1 MSGLLTIQTMKTEE
15 KQFESGEHVYTS
27 GQFAARANVTLR
39 MLRYYDKMDLLK
51 PSMHRASGAR
61 LYTDADFLRLQQ
73 ILLLKYLGF
82 SLSDIRELTLGSS
95 NPRVLKESLQ
105 IQKRLLLE
113 KQEELSSMIRAVDET
128 TEALEEKGTIDWN
141 DLLHL
146 IHLSEEESELKSQY
160 QNASNINARIALHRD
175 YSTNPEGWFHWLFQF
190 LSLSPGMRILELGC
204 GNGDLWTEN
213 LDQLP
218 EDVSIVLSDSSEGM
232 VHEVKRKL
240 GSDDRFSF
248 GVFDMDHI
256 PFADSAFDAVIANHV
271 LFYSPDIDSTL
282 QEIAR
287 VMKPKASFYCSTYGH
302 NHMKEITQLVQRF
315 NPEIRLSS
323 EALYEVFGLENGKHL
338 LSPFFSSVTCYRYED
353 SIDLH
358 EAEPLISY
366 ILSCHGNQNRLL
378 LNHYKEFS
386 EYVQQEVSS
395 GFEITKDA
403 GLFIACF

>member
-1 MSGLLTIQTMKTEE
+1 MKNET
-15 KQFESGEHVYTS
+15 KQFESEQHVYTS
-27 GQFAARANVTLR
+27 GQFAAKANVTLR

-51 PSMHRASGAR
+51 PSMHRSSGAR

-82 SLSDIRELTLGSS
+82 SLNDIRELTVGSS
-95 NPRVLKESLQ
+95 NPHVLKESLQ

-113 KQEELSSMIRAVDET
+113 KQEELTSMIHAVDET
-128 TEALEEKGTIDWN
+128 TDALEQKGTVDWS

-175 YSTNPEGWFHWLFQF
+175 YSTNQEGWFRWLFQF
-190 LSLSPGMRILELGC
+190 LSFFPGMRILELGC
-204 GNGDLWTEN
+204 GSGDLWTVN
-213 LDQLP
+213 LDHLP
-218 EDVSIVLSDSSEGM
+218 KDVSIVLSDSSEGM
-232 VHEVKRKL
+232 VHEVQRKL
-240 GSDDRFSF
+240 GNDDRFSF
-248 GVFDMDHI
+248 AVFDMDHI
-256 PFADSAFDAVIANHV
+256 PFEDSAFDAVIANHV
-271 LFYSPDIDSTL
+271 LFYSPAIDATL
-282 QEIAR
+282 QEICR

-323 EALYEVFGLENGKHL
+323 DALYEVFGLENGEEIL
-338 LSPFFSSVTCYRYED
+338 SSVFSLVSCHRYKD
-353 SIDLH
+353 SIWLN

-403 GLFIACF
+403 GLFIARL

>member
-1 MSGLLTIQTMKTEE
+1 MKNEA
-15 KQFESGEHVYTS
+15 KQFESEQHVYTS
-27 GQFAARANVTLR
+27 GQFAAKANVTLR

-113 KQEELSSMIRAVDET
+113 KQEELTSMIHAVDET
-128 TEALEEKGTIDWN
+128 TDALEQKGTVDWS

-175 YSTNPEGWFHWLFQF
+175 YSTNQEGWFRWLFQF
-190 LSLSPGMRILELGC
+190 LSFFPGMRILELGC

-213 LDQLP
+213 LEQIP
-218 EDVSIVLSDSSEGM
+218 KDVSIVLSDSSEGM
-232 VHEVKRKL
+232 VHEVQRKL
-240 GSDDRFSF
+240 GNDDRFSF

-256 PFADSAFDAVIANHV
+256 PFENSAFDAVIANHV
-271 LFYSPDIDSTL
+271 LFYSPAIDATL
-282 QEIAR
+282 QEICR

-323 EALYEVFGLENGKHL
+323 EALYEVFGLKNGEEI
-338 LSPFFSSVTCYRYED
+338 LSSVFSSVSCQRYKD
-353 SIDLH
+353 SIWLN

-378 LNHYKEFS
+378 LNHYKEFN

-403 GLFIACF
+403 GLFIARL

>member
-1 MSGLLTIQTMKTEE
+1 MKNEA
-15 KQFESGEHVYTS
+15 KQFESEQHVYTS
-27 GQFAARANVTLR
+27 GQFAAKANVSLR

-113 KQEELSSMIRAVDET
+113 KQEELTSMIHAVDET
-128 TEALEEKGTIDWN
+128 TDALEQKGTVDWS

-175 YSTNPEGWFHWLFQF
+175 YSTNQEGWFRWLFQF
-190 LSLSPGMRILELGC
+190 LSFFPGMRILELGC

-213 LDQLP
+213 LEQIP
-218 EDVSIVLSDSSEGM
+218 KDVSIVLSDSSEGM
-232 VHEVKRKL
+232 VHEVQRKL
-240 GSDDRFSF
+240 GNDDRFSF

-256 PFADSAFDAVIANHV
+256 PFENSGFDAVIANHV
-271 LFYSPDIDSTL
+271 LFYSPAIDATL
-282 QEIAR
+282 QEICR

-323 EALYEVFGLENGKHL
+323 EALYEVFGLENGEEI
-338 LSPFFSSVTCYRYED
+338 LSSVFSSVSCQRYKD
-353 SIDLH
+353 SIWLN

-378 LNHYKEFS
+378 LNHYKEFN

-403 GLFIACF
+403 GLFIARL

>member
-1 MSGLLTIQTMKTEE
+1 MKNDDI
-15 KQFESGEHVYTS
+15 QFESEQHVYTS
-27 GQFAARANVTLR
+27 GQFAAKANVTLR

-113 KQEELSSMIRAVDET
+113 KQEELTSMIHAVDET
-128 TEALEEKGTIDWN
+128 TDALEQKGTIDWN

-175 YSTNPEGWFHWLFQF
+175 YSTNQEGWFHWLFQF
-190 LSLSPGMRILELGC
+190 LSFFSGMRILELGC

-213 LDQLP
+213 LEQIP
-218 EDVSIVLSDSSEGM
+218 KDVSIVLSDSSEGM
-232 VHEVKRKL
+232 VHEVQRKL
-240 GSDDRFSF
+240 GNDDRISF

-256 PFADSAFDAVIANHV
+256 PFENSAFDAVIANHV
-271 LFYSPDIDSTL
+271 LFYSPAIDATL
-282 QEIAR
+282 QEIGR

-302 NHMKEITQLVQRF
+302 NHMKEITQLVLRF

-323 EALYEVFGLENGKHL
+323 EALYEVFGLENGEEI
-338 LSPFFSSVTCYRYED
+338 LSSVFSSVSCHRYKD
-353 SIDLH
+353 SIWLN

-403 GLFIACF
+403 GLFIARL

>member
-1 MSGLLTIQTMKTEE
+1 MKNET
-15 KQFESGEHVYTS
+15 KQFESEQHVYTS
-27 GQFAARANVTLR
+27 GQFAAKANVTLR

-51 PSMHRASGAR
+51 PSMHRSSGAR

-82 SLSDIRELTLGSS
+82 SLNDISELTVGSS
-95 NPRVLKESLQ
+95 NPHVLKESLQ

-113 KQEELSSMIRAVDET
+113 KQEELTSMIHAVDET
-128 TEALEEKGTIDWN
+128 TDALEQKGTIDWN

-175 YSTNPEGWFHWLFQF
+175 YSTNQEGWFHWLFQF
-190 LSLSPGMRILELGC
+190 LSLSSGMRILELGC

-213 LDQLP
+213 LKQIP
-218 EDVSIVLSDSSEGM
+218 KDVSIVLSDSSEGM
-232 VHEVKRKL
+232 VHEVQRKL
-240 GSDDRFSF
+240 GNDDRFSF

-256 PFADSAFDAVIANHV
+256 PFEDSAFDAVIANHV
-271 LFYSPDIDSTL
+271 LFYSPAIDATL
-282 QEIAR
+282 QEICR
-287 VMKPKASFYCSTYGH
+287 VMKPQATFFCSTYGH
-302 NHMKEITQLVQRF
+302 NHMKEITQLVQHF

-323 EALYEVFGLENGKHL
+323 DALYEVFGLENGEEIL
-338 LSPFFSSVTCYRYED
+338 SSVFSLVSCHRYKD
-353 SIDLH
+353 SIWLN

-403 GLFIACF
+403 GLFIARL

>member
-1 MSGLLTIQTMKTEE
+1 MKNDDI
-15 KQFESGEHVYTS
+15 QFESEQHVYTS
-27 GQFAARANVTLR
+27 GQFAAKANVTLR
-39 MLRYYDKMDLLK
+39 MLRYYDKMELLK

-61 LYTDADFLRLQQ
+61 LYTDDDFLRLQQ

-113 KQEELSSMIRAVDET
+113 KQEELSTMIHAVDET
-128 TEALEEKGTIDWN
+128 EQALEEKGTADWS

-175 YSTNPEGWFHWLFQF
+175 YSTNQEGWFRWLFQF
-190 LSLSPGMRILELGC
+190 LPFFPGMRILELGC

-213 LDQLP
+213 LELIP
-218 EDVSIVLSDSSEGM
+218 KDVSIVLSDSSEGM
-232 VHEVKRKL
+232 VHEVQRKL
-240 GSDDRFSF
+240 GNDDRFSF

-256 PFADSAFDAVIANHV
+256 PFEDSAFDAVIADHV
-271 LFYSPDIDSTL
+271 LFYSPAIDSTL
-282 QEIAR
+282 QEICR
-287 VMKPKASFYCSTYGH
+287 VMKPQATFFCSTYGH

-315 NPEIRLSS
+315 NPDIRLSS
-323 EALYEVFGLENGKHL
+323 EALYEVFGLENGEEI
-338 LSPFFSSVTCYRYED
+338 LSSVFSSVSCHRYKD
-353 SIDLH
+353 SIWLN

-403 GLFIACF
+403 GLFIARL

>member
-1 MSGLLTIQTMKTEE
+1 MKNEA
-15 KQFESGEHVYTS
+15 KYFESEQHVYTS
-27 GQFAARANVTLR
+27 GQFAAKANVTLR

-82 SLSDIRELTLGSS
+82 SLSDIRELTLGPS

-113 KQEELSSMIRAVDET
+113 KQEELTSMIHAVDET
-128 TEALEEKGTIDWN
+128 ADALEQKGTIDWN

-175 YSTNPEGWFHWLFQF
+175 YSTNQEGWFHWLFQF
-190 LSLSPGMRILELGC
+190 LSLSSGMRILELGC

-213 LDQLP
+213 LKQIP
-218 EDVSIVLSDSSEGM
+218 KDVSIVLSDSSEGM
-232 VHEVKRKL
+232 VHEVQRKL
-240 GSDDRFSF
+240 GNDDRFSF

-256 PFADSAFDAVIANHV
+256 PFEDSSFDAVIANHV
-271 LFYSPDIDSTL
+271 LFYSLAIDATL
-282 QEIAR
+282 QEICR
-287 VMKPKASFYCSTYGH
+287 VMKPQATFFCSTYGH

-323 EALYEVFGLENGKHL
+323 DALYEVFGLENGEEIL
-338 LSPFFSSVTCYRYED
+338 SSVFSLVSCHRYKD
-353 SIDLH
+353 SIWLN

-403 GLFIACF
+403 GLFIARL

>member
-1 MSGLLTIQTMKTEE
+1 MKNET
-15 KQFESGEHVYTS
+15 KQFESEQHVYTS
-27 GQFAARANVTLR
+27 GQFAAKANVTLR

-51 PSMHRASGAR
+51 PSMHRSSGAR

-82 SLSDIRELTLGSS
+82 SLNDISELTVGSS
-95 NPRVLKESLQ
+95 NPHVLKESLQ

-113 KQEELSSMIRAVDET
+113 KQEELTSMIHAVDET
-128 TEALEEKGTIDWN
+128 TDALEQKGTIDWN

-175 YSTNPEGWFHWLFQF
+175 YSTNQEGWFHWLFQF
-190 LSLSPGMRILELGC
+190 LSLSSGMRILELGC

-213 LDQLP
+213 LKQIP
-218 EDVSIVLSDSSEGM
+218 KDVSIVLSDSSEGM
-232 VHEVKRKL
+232 VHEVQRKL
-240 GSDDRFSF
+240 GNDDRFSF

-256 PFADSAFDAVIANHV
+256 PFEDSAFDAVIANHV
-271 LFYSPDIDSTL
+271 LFYSPAIDATL
-282 QEIAR
+282 QEICR
-287 VMKPKASFYCSTYGH
+287 VMKPQATFFCSTYGH
-302 NHMKEITQLVQRF
+302 NHMKEITQLVQNF

-323 EALYEVFGLENGKHL
+323 DALYEVFGLENGEEIL
-338 LSPFFSSVTCYRYED
+338 SSVFSLVSCHRYKD
-353 SIDLH
+353 SIWLN

-403 GLFIACF
+403 GLFIARL

>member
-1 MSGLLTIQTMKTEE
+1 MKNEA
-15 KQFESGEHVYTS
+15 KQFESEQHVYTS
-27 GQFAARANVTLR
+27 GQFAAKANVTLR

-95 NPRVLKESLQ
+95 NPHVLKESLQ

-113 KQEELSSMIRAVDET
+113 KQEELSTMIHAVDET
-128 TEALEEKGTIDWN
+128 EQALKEKGTVDWS

-146 IHLSEEESELKSQY
+146 IHLSEEESELKGQY

-175 YSTNPEGWFHWLFQF
+175 YSTNQEGWFRWLFQF
-190 LSLSPGMRILELGC
+190 LSFFPGMRILELGC

-213 LDQLP
+213 LEQIP
-218 EDVSIVLSDSSEGM
+218 KDVSIVLSDSSEGM
-232 VHEVKRKL
+232 VHEVQRKL
-240 GSDDRFSF
+240 GNDDRFSF

-256 PFADSAFDAVIANHV
+256 PFEDSAFDAVIANHV
-271 LFYSPDIDSTL
+271 LFYSPAIDATL
-282 QEIAR
+282 QEICR
-287 VMKPKASFYCSTYGH
+287 VMKPKATFFCSTYGH

-323 EALYEVFGLENGKHL
+323 DALYEVFGLENGEEIL
-338 LSPFFSSVTCYRYED
+338 SSVFSLVSCHRYKD
-353 SIDLH
+353 SIWLN

-378 LNHYKEFS
+378 LNHYKEFN

-403 GLFIACF
+403 GLFIARL

>member
-1 MSGLLTIQTMKTEE
+1 MKNEA
-15 KQFESGEHVYTS
+15 KQFESEQHVYTS
-27 GQFAARANVTLR
+27 GQFAAKANVTLR

-61 LYTDADFLRLQQ
+61 LYTDDDFLRLQQ

-95 NPRVLKESLQ
+95 NPHVLKESLQ

-113 KQEELSSMIRAVDET
+113 KQEELSTMIHAVDET
-128 TEALEEKGTIDWN
+128 EQALKEKGTVDWS

-175 YSTNPEGWFHWLFQF
+175 YSTNQEGWFQWLFHF
-190 LSLSPGMRILELGC
+190 LSLSSGMRILELGC
-204 GNGDLWTEN
+204 GNGDLWTVN
-213 LDQLP
+213 IDHLP
-218 EDVSIVLSDSSEGM
+218 KDVSIVLSDSSEGM
-232 VHEVKRKL
+232 VHEVQRKL
-240 GSDDRFSF
+240 GNDDRFSF

-256 PFADSAFDAVIANHV
+256 PFEDSAFDAVIANHV
-271 LFYSPDIDSTL
+271 LFYSSAIDATL
-282 QEIAR
+282 QEISR
-287 VMKPKASFYCSTYGH
+287 VMKPQAIFFCSTYGH

-323 EALYEVFGLENGKHL
+323 DALYEVFGLENGEEI
-338 LSPFFSSVTCYRYED
+338 LSSVFSSVSCHRYKD
-353 SIDLH
+353 SIWLS

-403 GLFIACF
+403 GLFIARL

>member
-1 MSGLLTIQTMKTEE
+1 MKNET
-15 KQFESGEHVYTS
+15 KQFESEQHVYTS
-27 GQFAARANVTLR
+27 GQFAAKANVTLR

-82 SLSDIRELTLGSS
+82 SLSDIRELTVGSS
-95 NPRVLKESLQ
+95 NPHVLKESLQ

-113 KQEELSSMIRAVDET
+113 KQEELTSMIHAVDET
-128 TEALEEKGTIDWN
+128 TDALEQKGAIDWN

-175 YSTNPEGWFHWLFQF
+175 YSTNQEGWFRWLFQF
-190 LSLSPGMRILELGC
+190 LPFFPGLQILELGC

-213 LDQLP
+213 LEQIP
-218 EDVSIVLSDSSEGM
+218 KDVSIVLSDSSEGM
-232 VHEVKRKL
+232 VHEVQRKL
-240 GSDDRFSF
+240 GNDDRFSF

-256 PFADSAFDAVIANHV
+256 PFEDSAFDAVIANHV
-271 LFYSPDIDSTL
+271 LFYSPNIDSTL
-282 QEIAR
+282 QEIGR
-287 VMKPKASFYCSTYGH
+287 VMKPQAIFFCSTYGH

-323 EALYEVFGLENGKHL
+323 DALYEMFGLENGEEI
-338 LSPFFSSVTCYRYED
+338 LSSVFSSVSCHRYKD
-353 SIDLH
+353 SIWLN

-395 GFEITKDA
+395 GFEISKDA
-403 GLFIACF
+403 GLFIARL

>member
-1 MSGLLTIQTMKTEE
+1 MKNET
-15 KQFESGEHVYTS
+15 KQFESEQHVYTS
-27 GQFAARANVTLR
+27 GQFAAKANVTLR

-95 NPRVLKESLQ
+95 NPHVLKESLQ

-113 KQEELSSMIRAVDET
+113 KQEELTSMIHAVDET
-128 TEALEEKGTIDWN
+128 TDALEQKGTIDWN

-175 YSTNPEGWFHWLFQF
+175 YSTNQEGWFHWLFHF
-190 LSLSPGMRILELGC
+190 LSFSGGMRILELGC

-213 LDQLP
+213 LEQIP
-218 EDVSIVLSDSSEGM
+218 KDVSIVLSDSSEGM
-232 VHEVKRKL
+232 VHEVQRKL
-240 GSDDRFSF
+240 GNDDRFSF
-248 GVFDMDHI
+248 GVFDMDHM
-256 PFADSAFDAVIANHV
+256 PFEDSAFDAVIANHV
-271 LFYSPDIDSTL
+271 LFYSPAIDATL
-282 QEIAR
+282 QEIGR
-287 VMKPKASFYCSTYGH
+287 VMKPQATFFCSTYGH

-323 EALYEVFGLENGKHL
+323 DALYEVFGLENGEEI
-338 LSPFFSSVTCYRYED
+338 LSSVFSSVSCHRYKD
-353 SIDLH
+353 SIWLN

-403 GLFIACF
+403 GLFIARL